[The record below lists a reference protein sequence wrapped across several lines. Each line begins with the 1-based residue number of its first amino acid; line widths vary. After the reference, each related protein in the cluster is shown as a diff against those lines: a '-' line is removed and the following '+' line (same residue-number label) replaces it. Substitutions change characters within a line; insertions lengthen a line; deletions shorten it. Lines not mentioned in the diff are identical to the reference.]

1 MNVSSFY
8 SIIILT
14 LLLFTLLA
22 LFHTP
27 SLSLH
32 LSLFSYSN
40 YLPPPSLNILKQA
53 VEVKVKSSTLEKSVT
68 DPDQCSCP
76 TGTQTQ
82 CLSLT
87 MQTLYHWAT
96 EPNSHHTNNLLLPLT
111 YPGYTQYVKDHSNCD
126 DTYECW

>member
-22 LFHTP
+22 LFHTL

-53 VEVKVKSSTLEKSVT
+53 VEFKVKSSTLEKSVT
-68 DPDQCSCP
+68 DPDQCS
-76 TGTQTQ
+76 
-82 CLSLT
+82 
-87 MQTLYHWAT
+87 
-96 EPNSHHTNNLLLPLT
+96 
-111 YPGYTQYVKDHSNCD
+111 
-126 DTYECW
+126 